1 MQRMYIRV
9 NAVPGAKKEQIR
21 AVSADRYE
29 ISVREP
35 AERNLANG
43 RIRTLLARELGLPES
58 ALRMIS
64 GHQSP
69 HKIFSVTI
77 HAARE

>member
-9 NAVPGAKKEQIR
+9 NAQPGAKKELVSRI
-21 AVSADRYE
+21 SADRYE

-35 AERNLANG
+35 AEQNMANR
-43 RIRTLLARELGLPES
+43 RIRTLVARELGLPET
-58 ALRMIS
+58 AVRMIS

-69 HKIFSVTI
+69 HKIFSVTDSTT
-77 HAARE
+77 RE